1 MAITRGPVGPIGPR
15 GPQGSPGT
23 RGPAGPRGPQG
34 VAGPKGTPGNLSDLT
49 DVEIIN
55 AQLGQYLKYDGRKW
69 TNEAVSGEDS
79 GPGLDGLGAWQM
91 LFTNASGNVN
101 SSNYIKLQEGK
112 DVVHSIPGYGVVGRN
127 LQYNGANI
135 IVEPHLDEADPLH
148 PSQAIRG
155 VGGIYF
161 NRPTTGTAFGEAQNL
176 KALNPT
182 RRAGYMK
189 YWSNNGGDELSGMM
203 EISPW
208 YQGASS
214 SNTNKIDNDF
224 IANDTRAL
232 FITRESDKLSWGP
245 VVPSGF
251 LGSANQST
259 VLKTTQYNFNGG
271 GGNQTVSI
279 MGSLDFATIQAEGG
293 MYKSNVPQFSASAN
307 MGYSYINLPALHTS
321 TGAKWIGQ
329 FSSNPKRIRN
339 VTPGSTYQNSDGIP
353 FWSLGYKMSTQL
365 LENYPSIGIAQYERI
380 PDNHAISWDV
390 RGRVS
395 INEAT
400 LDESFNVL
408 GSIKLQVSSTTNNA
422 NGVVNANY
430 RAGRPQTGDEADVGI
445 YFADGTFQ
453 NTAATGQSITIQNE
467 GTNAVTNA
475 RTVNF
480 VGAGVNATNV
490 GGVATVTISSGGVT
504 SYNDLTDKPTLFSGA
519 YADLSGKPSLFSGAY
534 ADLSGKPTIP
544 SDVSDLTD
552 TQGLLGNGGGSY
564 TLPTA
569 STSTLGGVKV
579 DGTTITISNGV
590 ITAVGGFDGGGG
602 GGGGST
608 TIDLYQNTSY
618 VLATSTL
625 KFTGPLVSVS
635 DVSGAGEINLGLT
648 VKDEGSTVGV
658 EKVFGTVNFVGAG
671 VSVSQSDTTATVT
684 IPGGTGL
691 PTVYDAGSNSTVTLN
706 YNNGQWQR
714 YSPDSSTL
722 NITVTN
728 IPTGGEMTIFL
739 QTGGHG
745 TTVTWNGVLF
755 WEAGINWPSASN
767 GIRDIIT
774 IKNDGFYTYGKIN
787 KNYTSPI

>member
-1 MAITRGPVGPIGPR
+1 MAITRGPAGPIGPR
-15 GPQGSPGT
+15 GPQGATGAK
-23 RGPAGPRGPQG
+23 GPAGPRGPQG
-34 VAGPKGTPGNLSDLT
+34 LTGPKGTPGNISDLT

-55 AQLGQYLKYDGRKW
+55 AQLGQYLKYNGKKW
-69 TNEAVSGEDS
+69 TNESISGDNSEPS
-79 GPGLDGLGAWQM
+79 LGGLGAWQM

-101 SSNYIKLQEGK
+101 SSDYIKLQEGK

-135 IVEPHLDEADPLH
+135 IVEPHLNDPDPSR

-182 RRAGYMK
+182 RRAGYVK
-189 YWSNNGGDELSGMM
+189 YWSDNGGNELSGML

-214 SNTNKIDNDF
+214 ANTNKIDNDF

-232 FITRESDKLSWGP
+232 FITRESDKLTWGP

-307 MGYSYINLPALHTS
+307 MGYSYINLPALHTH

-365 LENYPSIGIAQYERI
+365 IENYPSIGIAQYERI

-480 VGAGVNATNV
+480 VGSGVNATNV

-504 SYNDLTDKPTLFSGA
+504 SYNDLTN
-519 YADLSGKPSLFSGAY
+519 
-534 ADLSGKPTIP
+534 KPTIP
-544 SDVSDLTD
+544 SA
-552 TQGLLGNGGGSY
+552 Y

-569 STSTLGGVKV
+569 STTTLGGVKV

-590 ITAVGGFDGGGG
+590 ITAVGGFDNGGGGGG

-608 TIDLYQNTSY
+608 TIDVYQNTSY

-625 KFTGPLVSVS
+625 KFAGPLVSVS

-648 VKDEGSTVGV
+648 VKDEGSTVGT
-658 EKVFGTVNFVGAG
+658 EKVFGTINFVGAG

-691 PTVYDAGSNSTVTLN
+691 PTVYNAGSNSTVTLN
-706 YNNGQWQR
+706 YNNGQWQN
-714 YSPDSSTL
+714 YSPNSGTL
-722 NITVTN
+722 NITVSN

-739 QTGGHG
+739 QTGG
-745 TTVTWNGVLF
+745 TNTFINWTGVLF
-755 WEAGINWPSASN
+755 WEGGDSTPSATN

-774 IKNDGFYTYGKIN
+774 IKNNGLYTFGKFS
-787 KNYTSPI
+787 KNYISSNSYL

>member
-1 MAITRGPVGPIGPR
+1 MAITRGPAGPIGPR

-34 VAGPKGTPGNLSDLT
+34 VAGPKGTPGNISDLT

-55 AQLGQYLKYDGRKW
+55 AQLGQYLKYNGKKW
-69 TNEAVSGEDS
+69 TNETVSDGGS
-79 GPGLDGLGAWQM
+79 GPDGLGAWQM

-101 SSNYIKLQEGK
+101 SSDYIKLQEGK

-135 IVEPHLDEADPLH
+135 IVEPHLDDPDPLH

-182 RRAGYMK
+182 RRAGYVK
-189 YWSNNGGDELSGMM
+189 YWSDNGGNELSGML

-214 SNTNKIDNDF
+214 ANTNKIDNDF

-232 FITRESDKLSWGP
+232 FVTRESDKLTWGP

-307 MGYSYINLPALHTS
+307 MGYSYINLPALHTH

-365 LENYPSIGIAQYERI
+365 IENYPSIGIAQYERI

-430 RAGRPQTGDEADVGI
+430 RAGRPQTGDEAEVGI

-480 VGAGVNATNV
+480 VGSGVNATNV

-504 SYNDLTDKPTLFSGA
+504 SYNDLTDKPT
-519 YADLSGKPSLFSGAY
+519 
-534 ADLSGKPTIP
+534 IP
-544 SDVSDLTD
+544 SA
-552 TQGLLGNGGGSY
+552 Y

-569 STSTLGGVKV
+569 STTTLGGVKV
-579 DGTTITISNGV
+579 DGTTITISDGV
-590 ITAVGGFDGGGG
+590 ITAVGGFDNGGG

-608 TIDLYQNTSY
+608 TIDVYQNTSY

-625 KFTGPLVSVS
+625 RFAGPLVSVS

-648 VKDEGSTVGV
+648 VKDEGSTVGA
-658 EKVFGTVNFVGAG
+658 EKVFGTINFVGAG

-684 IPGGTGL
+684 IPGGTGGTGL

-739 QTGGHG
+739 QTGGHS
-745 TTVTWNGVLF
+745 TTVTWNGVPF

-774 IKNDGFYTYGKIN
+774 IKNDGLYTYGKIS

>member
-1 MAITRGPVGPIGPR
+1 MAVLRGPAGPMGPRGPQGATGPKGPAGPIGPR
-15 GPQGSPGT
+15 GP
-23 RGPAGPRGPQG
+23 
-34 VAGPKGTPGNLSDLT
+34 AGPKSTSAD
-49 DVEIIN
+49 ISI
-55 AQLGQYLKYDGRKW
+55 
-69 TNEAVSGEDS
+69 S
-79 GPGLDGLGAWQM
+79 GLDPWQI
-91 LFTNASGNVN
+91 LFANAAGNVD
-101 SSNYIKLQEGK
+101 SSDYIKLQEGK
-112 DVVHSIPGYGVVGRN
+112 DVTHSIPGYGVVGRN
-127 LQYNGANI
+127 LQYDGANI
-135 IVEPHLDEADPLH
+135 VVEPHMDSADPSR
-148 PSQAIRG
+148 PADAIRG
-155 VGGIYF
+155 VGGLYF

-182 RRAGYMK
+182 RRAGYVK
-189 YWSNNGGDELSGMM
+189 YWSNNGGDELSGML

-214 SNTNKIDNDF
+214 ANTNKVDNDF
-224 IANDTRAL
+224 IANNERAL
-232 FITRESDKLSWGP
+232 FITRESDKLTWGP
-245 VVPSGF
+245 VLPSGS
-251 LGSANQST
+251 LGSPNQST

-271 GGNQTVSI
+271 GGHQTVSI

-293 MYKSNVPQFSASAN
+293 MYKSNVPQFSAGAN
-307 MGYSYINLPALHTS
+307 MGYSYINLPALHTH

-365 LENYPSIGIAQYERI
+365 LENYPSMGIAQYERI

-430 RAGRPQTGDEADVGI
+430 RPGRPQTGDEADVGI

-475 RTVNF
+475 NTINF
-480 VGAGVNATNV
+480 VGSGVNATNV

-504 SYNDLTDKPTLFSGA
+504 SYNDLTDKPT
-519 YADLSGKPSLFSGAY
+519 
-534 ADLSGKPTIP
+534 IP
-544 SDVSDLTD
+544 SDISQLTD
-552 TQGLLGNGGGSY
+552 TQGLLGGGSSY

-569 STSTLGGVKV
+569 STTTLGGVKV

-602 GGGGST
+602 GGSGGGIT
-608 TIDLYQNTSY
+608 VQEEGIDVATANTI
-618 VLATSTL
+618 
-625 KFTGPLVSVS
+625 
-635 DVSGAGEINLGLT
+635 
-648 VKDEGSTVGV
+648 
-658 EKVFGTVNFVGAG
+658 NFVGNAVTASNVGDVATITVDNGIAVFNQGFPFVASITALDFTGQG
-671 VSVSQSDTTATVT
+671 VSTTVAPGTGKAVVT
-684 IPGGTGL
+684 ISGTN
-691 PTVYDAGSNSTVTLN
+691 TVYDAGSDSTVTLD
-706 YNNGQWQR
+706 YNNGQWQN
-714 YSPDSSTL
+714 YSPNSGTL

-728 IPTGGEMTIFL
+728 IPAGGEMTIFL
-739 QTGGHG
+739 QTGGTN
-745 TTVTWNGVLF
+745 TTISWLGVLF
-755 WEAGINWPSASN
+755 WENGDKTPSATN

-774 IKNDGFYTYGKIN
+774 IKNNGSYTFGKFSKGYI
-787 KNYTSPI
+787 S